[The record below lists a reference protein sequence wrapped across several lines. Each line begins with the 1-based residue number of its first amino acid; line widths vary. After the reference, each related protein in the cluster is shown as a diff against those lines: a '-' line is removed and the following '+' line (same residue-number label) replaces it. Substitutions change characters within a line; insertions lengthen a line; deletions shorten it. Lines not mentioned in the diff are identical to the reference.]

1 MAADSVL
8 DGVFAIN
15 KPYGMSS
22 AQVIRDCK
30 TYFNP
35 SKTFQP
41 MLESEKAA
49 RAKESNFQ
57 QKRRRRVK
65 QAVEVKM
72 GHGGTL
78 DPMATGVL
86 ILGCGKG
93 TKALSSFLGCTKTY
107 ETVVVFGASSD
118 SYDRCGKLLKNRPYD
133 HITKE
138 KVLEAME
145 AFKGTYQQMP
155 PLFSALKMDG
165 KPLYEYAREGK
176 PIPREI
182 QTREVTVTDMEMVEY
197 YEPGTHAHHWPTA
210 EATAAEKLCAEQLWR
225 VEKEQASGKKMTPE
239 EEEADSQAVAEHENL
254 KRKFEEKQDELVQ
267 DRQSKKQKKN
277 SNTATTTNNN
287 DDDDNNKQPQTNGAQ
302 PPTSPVMS
310 GALGELPP
318 KGRGS
323 DLVEPV
329 AIGAPAPWEGKGPPA
344 VKVRM
349 TATSGFYVRSFA
361 HDLGERLGS
370 AGLMTELVRSR
381 QGDFVLGGPNC
392 LEYDDLA
399 RGEDVWGPQVA
410 GMLRRWNQPGGVNGG
425 EKEALQRVEEKKE
438 HVPKSSPAASQG
450 SPKREAT
457 PARRSPSPKREG
469 SPKRTTGEEPAV
481 QAEAAA

>member
-35 SKTFQP
+35 SKVFQP

-118 SYDRCGKLLKNRPYD
+118 SYDRCGKLLKNRAYD

-182 QTREVTVTDMEMVEY
+182 QTREVTVTDMEMLEY
-197 YEPGTHAHHWPTA
+197 YEPGTHTHYWPTA

-239 EEEADSQAVAEHENL
+239 EEEADNQAVAEHEDL

-277 SNTATTTNNN
+277 SDN
-287 DDDDNNKQPQTNGAQ
+287 DGDKQPQTNGAQ

-329 AIGAPAPWEGKGPPA
+329 AVGAPAPWEGKGPPA

-361 HDLGERLGS
+361 HDLGEKLDS

-399 RGEDVWGPQVA
+399 KGEDVWGPQVE
-410 GMLRRWNQPGGVNGG
+410 GMLRRPKR
-425 EKEALQRVEEKKE
+425 ESSPKREASPTKEA
-438 HVPKSSPAASQG
+438 

-457 PARRSPSPKREG
+457 PTRRSPSPKREG
-469 SPKRTTGEEPAV
+469 SPK
-481 QAEAAA
+481 AEAAA